1 MVGHYV
7 YLVVMFAC
15 QGCKNSVKNG
25 NGEKVWCS
33 AQKIMIAVNKVNGE
47 HLANCTFYEKT

>member
-1 MVGHYV
+1 
-7 YLVVMFAC
+7 MFAC

-33 AQKIMIAVNKVNGE
+33 AQKMMIAINSVNGE
-47 HLANCTFYEKT
+47 HLANCTFYEKP